1 MKQDMNPYLSVNFH
15 LLKYC
20 NEHCEYCYAT
30 FLDKVVKKPVTVEN
44 VKQILNL
51 LHEKGIEKITFA
63 GGEPTLFNGIENI
76 LIHAKNLGITT
87 CIVTNGARLE
97 KLIASYSTYL
107 DWVTLSIDSH
117 DEQIQQKIGRGN
129 GNYVENS
136 IYLANMCHNAKIKLK
151 MNTVVNIF
159 NHQENLETL
168 VKIIHPKRWKIFQ
181 VLPINGQNNGK
192 VEKLLITSDQFQEFV
207 ARHNDLKKENIVII
221 PEDNDA
227 MTGSYLMIDPE
238 GMFFSNV
245 NRKYKY
251 SNPILQVGVDQA
263 FSEIDFNIQKLE
275 QRGGKYDWENH
286 MS

>member
-97 KLIASYSTYL
+97 KLIAS
-107 DWVTLSIDSH
+107 
-117 DEQIQQKIGRGN
+117 
-129 GNYVENS
+129 
-136 IYLANMCHNAKIKLK
+136 
-151 MNTVVNIF
+151 F
-159 NHQENLETL
+159 
-168 VKIIHPKRWKIFQ
+168 
-181 VLPINGQNNGK
+181 
-192 VEKLLITSDQFQEFV
+192 
-207 ARHNDLKKENIVII
+207 
-221 PEDNDA
+221 
-227 MTGSYLMIDPE
+227 
-238 GMFFSNV
+238 
-245 NRKYKY
+245 
-251 SNPILQVGVDQA
+251 
-263 FSEIDFNIQKLE
+263 
-275 QRGGKYDWENH
+275 
-286 MS
+286 